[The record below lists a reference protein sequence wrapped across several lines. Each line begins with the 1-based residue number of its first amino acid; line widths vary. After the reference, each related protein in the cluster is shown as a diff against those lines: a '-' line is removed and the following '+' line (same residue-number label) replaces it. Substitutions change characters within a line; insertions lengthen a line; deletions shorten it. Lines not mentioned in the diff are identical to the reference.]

1 MLKDNFNLAYKNIR
15 ERMSRSILT
24 LLGISIGIMAII
36 SLMAL
41 GEGMN
46 QAVTGELS
54 SLSDTIIVS
63 VGQGFDIGS
72 IMSGNGPDENNG
84 EYLTERDITDVQ
96 RIQGIK
102 KVSTQLS
109 GIGILRYNSLDV
121 ASSLTGMDE
130 DVIHISY
137 GIEDLGSGSLL
148 EIGDQNKCLIGHN
161 VAHEYFDSDITVGS
175 RIKINGA
182 KIVVTG
188 IFSQFG
194 SGGIGSTDDLVL
206 LTSRDFKKITGESN
220 ITSATIQVYDVTN
233 VESIA
238 DEIEQAINENHGE
251 DDFASATT
259 MSSIMESIQNIIG
272 IIQMMLVA
280 IASIALI
287 VASIGIMNTM
297 LTSVMERTR
306 EIGIMKAI
314 GAENKDVML
323 IFIIE
328 GMIVSVI
335 GGLIGIF
342 LGIFGS
348 QALSGILSMQGTMGG
363 GPPGMSLNP
372 VITLSSIG
380 LALGVSVLVGVLS
393 SSYPAWKAAKMSPIE
408 AVRYE

>member
-24 LLGISIGIMAII
+24 LLGIAIGIMAII
-36 SLMAL
+36 SLMGL

-63 VGQGFDIGS
+63 VGQGLDIGS
-72 IMSGNGPDENNG
+72 IFSGDGLDETNG
-84 EYLTERDITDVQ
+84 EYLTERDISDVT

-109 GIGILRYNSLDV
+109 GGGILRYNSLDV
-121 ASSLTGMDE
+121 AASLTGMD
-130 DVIHISY
+130 VNVMHISY
-137 GIEDLGSGSLL
+137 GIEDLESGCLL
-148 EIGDQNKCLIGHN
+148 EIGDQNKCLIGYS
-161 VAHEYFDSDITVGS
+161 VAHEYFDSDIAVGS
-175 RIKINGA
+175 RIKINGE
-182 KIVVTG
+182 KNVVNG
-188 IFSQFG
+188 IFSQYG
-194 SGGIGSTDDLVL
+194 TGGIGSTDDLVL
-206 LTSRDFKKITGESN
+206 LTSRDFKKITGQSN

-238 DEIEQAINENHGE
+238 DEIEQVINENHGE
-251 DDFASATT
+251 DDFVSATT
-259 MSSIMESIQNIIG
+259 MSSILESIQNIIG
-272 IIQMMLVA
+272 IMQMMLVA
-280 IASIALI
+280 IASIALV

-314 GAENKDVML
+314 GATNKDVML

-328 GMIVSVI
+328 GMLVSIV
-335 GGLIGIF
+335 G
-342 LGIFGS
+342 GIFGILLGVFGS
-348 QALSGILSMQGTMGG
+348 QGITGLLTAGPMAGG
-363 GPPGMSLNP
+363 GGMSLTP
-372 VITLSSIG
+372 IISIGSIG
-380 LALGVSVLVGVLS
+380 LAVGVSLVVGVLS
-393 SSYPAWKAAKMSPIE
+393 SLYPAWKAARMSPIE

>member
-1 MLKDNFNLAYKNIR
+1 MLKDNFNLAYKNIK

-46 QAVTGELS
+46 QAVTSELS

-63 VGQGFDIGS
+63 VGQGFDIGAL
-72 IMSGNGPDENNG
+72 MSRNGLDNND
-84 EYLTERDITDVQ
+84 EYLTERDINDISRVS
-96 RIQGIK
+96 GVK

-109 GIGILRYNSLDV
+109 GTGILRYNSEDV
-121 ASSLTGMDE
+121 IVSLTGMDI
-130 DVIHISY
+130 DVMLIAY
-137 GIEDLGSGSLL
+137 DNEDLESGNLL
-148 EIGDQNKCLIGHN
+148 KIGDQNKCLIGYN
-161 VAHEYFDSDITVGS
+161 VAHEYFDNDINVGS
-175 RIKINGA
+175 RIKINNE
-182 KIVVTG
+182 KFFING
-188 IFSQFG
+188 IFSQYG
-194 SGGIGSTDDLVL
+194 SGGIGSSDDIIL
-206 LTSRDFKKITGESN
+206 LTSRDFKKITGNSN
-220 ITSATIQVYDVTN
+220 ITSATIQVYDITA
-233 VESIA
+233 VEDIA
-238 DEIEQAINENHGE
+238 DEIERVVNENHGE
-251 DDFASATT
+251 DDFASATS
-259 MSSIMESIQNIIG
+259 MSSILESIQNIIG

-328 GMIVSVI
+328 GMIVSTV
-335 GGLIGIF
+335 GGIIGIV

-348 QALSGILSMQGTMGG
+348 QGLTEFLSMQGGG
-363 GPPGMSLNP
+363 GPGNMSLTP
-372 VITLSSIG
+372 VITLSTVI
-380 LALGVSVLVGVLS
+380 LAVGVSLIVGILS
-393 SSYPAWKAAKMSPIE
+393 SLYPAWKAARMSPIE